1 MALVLGIITIIGL
14 IISHIAMKRGNKKL
28 GYIQAL
34 LNVILVL
41 YTIIFC
47 ISKYY
52 LDYNGSDDD
61 YLFIRALSGK
71 TIEPLILLV
80 IFIIL
85 NVITFINL
93 FDIMHIKEKEKE
105 KLIEKLK
112 MYI

>member
-14 IISHIAMKRGNKKL
+14 IISHLAMKKGNKKL

-47 ISKYY
+47 ITKYY
-52 LDYNGSDDD
+52 LNYNGSNDD
-61 YLFIRALSGK
+61 YLLVRAFSGK
-71 TIEPLILLV
+71 TIEPLILLI

-85 NVITFINL
+85 EVITFINL
-93 FDIMHIKEKEKE
+93 FDIMHIKDKQKEKII
-105 KLIEKLK
+105 KKLK
-112 MYI
+112 MLI

>member
-1 MALVLGIITIIGL
+1 MALALGTITFFGL

-47 ISKYY
+47 ITKYY
-52 LDYNGSDDD
+52 LDYNVSNDD
-61 YLFIRALSGK
+61 YLLVRALSGK

-85 NVITFINL
+85 EVITFINL
-93 FDIMHIKEKEKE
+93 FDIMHIKDKQKE

-112 MYI
+112 MLI